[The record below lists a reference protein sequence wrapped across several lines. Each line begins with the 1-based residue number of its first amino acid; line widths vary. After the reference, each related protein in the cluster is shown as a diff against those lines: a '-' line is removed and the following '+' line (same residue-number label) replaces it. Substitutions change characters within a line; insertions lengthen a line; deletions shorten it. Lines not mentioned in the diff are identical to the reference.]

1 MVKMMATRLYPLL
14 SAIGIYESNKCIVGD
29 SLFMELPNATHAHVE
44 RYFGDCFPDEQ
55 GHSYSRKHSFFIAGV
70 HISLYMREGVWR
82 FGAVDHA
89 AANHHEVLAALRVLG
104 RLLES
109 N

>member
-1 MVKMMATRLYPLL
+1 MVKMMATKLYPLL
-14 SAIGIYESNKCIVGD
+14 SAIGIYEAKQCIVGD

-44 RYFGDCFPDEQ
+44 RYFGDCFADERQ
-55 GHSYSRKHSFFIAGV
+55 HSYSSKHCFVIAGIQ
-70 HISLYMREGVWR
+70 ISLYMREGVWR
-82 FGAVDHA
+82 FGAVDHNA
-89 AANHHEVLAALRVLG
+89 ATHHEVLAVLRVLG